1 MPGWDFFRSGFVD
14 GKQKI
19 CKWDSASMEEEDQG
33 RRLKWSTYE
42 QGGKILILRRSKS
55 FPRLMRVSA
64 VPLLFFLGS
73 PVNRIVTYFN
83 DEIKFE

>member
-1 MPGWDFFRSGFVD
+1 
-14 GKQKI
+14 
-19 CKWDSASMEEEDQG
+19 MEEEDQG
-33 RRLKWSTYE
+33 RRLKWSTYWE

-64 VPLLFFLGS
+64 VPLLFFGS